1 MKYVWTFRRISF
13 ELCLKRQ
20 NEMPHEAIQ
29 EFVVQGKDFID
40 MVMPPFQNRCRFCK
54 TTMPGEG
61 KWQVSTEEVSRG

>member
-1 MKYVWTFRRISF
+1 MKYVWTFRRISYEF
-13 ELCLKRQ
+13 CLKRQ

-40 MVMPPFQNRCRFCK
+40 MVMPPFQDRCRFCK